1 MYIPALFTK
10 GAFSFSAPFD
20 KDQYQK
26 KILEVTAVRTLD
38 EIYKNE
44 EDPLNTIYLPFDMT
58 EDDYNEDFQQK
69 VPIISFK
76 TNGSQLYYIPADR
89 IIGLP
94 VVNGVKYKNIMLTV
108 SLGEMPVDYALDR
121 VKNDVKDV
129 LMDSLGIISEPVIVD
144 ASAEFLKTE
153 DEHRLFMDR
162 LAVHPRVK
170 VHKSYK
176 VKCGELTTEIKNMEK
191 NTKLLETFMVNT
203 WNNNVNQVTV
213 VPPDKLKLFTKKIE
227 INMVGPTRKIPVVL
241 NNLLFYRGNVI
252 GENKTEIF
260 AKGFT
265 KKNTD
270 GSAYYG
276 LLDKK
281 SFSMDVTE
289 GIIRGQHLPY
299 IFSLDNY
306 VKFEITDDPNS
317 DLTLSRGSIVID
329 LTDHIYI
336 KNYMF
341 QPYISDE
348 VYCGKIRIIM
358 YNSDGEII
366 SRQTYE
372 YGRDFS
378 ATSKI
383 VAPRTLQL
391 QKIDSA
397 HQPLDNPTS

>member
-10 GAFSFSAPFD
+10 GAFTFSAPFN

-26 KILEVTAVRTLD
+26 KILEVTAIRTLD

-44 EDPLNTIYLPFDMT
+44 EDPLNTIYLPVGMT
-58 EDDYNEDFQQK
+58 EDDYNEDFETK

-89 IIGLP
+89 IVGLP
-94 VVNGVKYKNIMLTV
+94 IINGVKYKNLMLTV

-121 VKNDVKDV
+121 VKNDIKDV

-144 ASAEFLKTE
+144 GSAEFLKSE
-153 DEHRLFMDR
+153 DEHRAFMDR

-170 VHKSYK
+170 VHKSYR
-176 VKCGELTTEIKNMEK
+176 VKYSELQTEMSKLQN
-191 NTKLLETFMVNT
+191 NSDLLENFMVNT
-203 WNNNVNQVTV
+203 WNANVNQVTT
-213 VPPDKLKLFTKKIE
+213 VPADKQKIFTKRIE
-227 INMVGPTRKIPVVL
+227 INMVGPTRKIPIAL

-265 KKNTD
+265 KKNSD

-276 LLDKK
+276 ILDKK
-281 SFSMDVTE
+281 SFEMDITE
-289 GIIRGQHLPY
+289 GVIRGQHLPY
-299 IFSLDNY
+299 VFSIDNY
-306 VKFEITDDPNS
+306 LKFELTDDPAS
-317 DLTLSRGSIVID
+317 DLTLSRGTIIIN
-329 LTDHIYI
+329 LNEEIYI

-348 VYCGKIRIIM
+348 AYCGKIRIIM
-358 YNSDGEII
+358 YNSNNEII

-378 ATSKI
+378 LTSRF

-391 QKIDSA
+391 QKIDSV
-397 HQPLDNPTS
+397 HQPLDNPVA